1 MGNLAGMRATFQ
13 GALDYRTAR
22 TRRGPDRPPMDH
34 GKEVLLDVID
44 GKVRVHIHCYRHDD
58 IEGIY
63 RVMDQYGIQVASF
76 QHALEAYK
84 VADLIAAHG
93 TAIATWPDW
102 WGFKLEA
109 YDGIPDNARLSLGA
123 GVSVVIHSDS
133 ANTVQRLYTEAAKLL
148 ATGMDEAAF
157 ETVVG
162 AGPDAEH
169 RGQTGNI
176 EVGKDA
182 DLARHSH
189 HPLDVYTRVEQ
200 TWIDGVQVYD
210 RESEEPPCVTEF
222 ARRRL
227 LGLSGSAAVAALWAR
242 GPAGVRPWRRGRGV
256 HRDAHPVGATV
267 LLHGERLEGAGIR
280 MEDGV
285 VVDIGKGVQGG
296 EDLSG
301 AWIVPG
307 FTDAGCTVGLYEIGA
322 EGATRDDRESSD
334 AVTPDARVV
343 DAYNPL
349 SEVVPVTRAVGFSHV
364 LVHPSPSGLVSGQAA
379 LFRTA
384 GRTVAESTA
393 ASPLGLC
400 IQLGGAGKG
409 SGGPDSRMGI
419 AMRLRALLEDAE
431 PAPDAPA
438 DDPPRRRRRT
448 EPESDKEEE
457 PSGDERIW
465 RDVRSGALPVLFH
478 ADRADDLL
486 QAVGLAQEYG
496 VRAVLVGGAEG
507 WIVADELAA
516 AGCPCCWDR
525 PPPGPIRSAAACAT
539 TMPRC
544 MRPVSDSPSGR
555 GRTTSPE
562 GCGPRLACLWHTGF
576 PGKQP
581 SRGSRVRSGRSLA
594 STAMGAS
601 RQVGRPVSS

>member
-1 MGNLAGMRATFQ
+1 M
-13 GALDYRTAR
+13 
-22 TRRGPDRPPMDH
+22 RGP
-34 GKEVLLDVID
+34 
-44 GKVRVHIHCYRHDD
+44 
-58 IEGIY
+58 
-63 RVMDQYGIQVASF
+63 
-76 QHALEAYK
+76 
-84 VADLIAAHG
+84 
-93 TAIATWPDW
+93 
-102 WGFKLEA
+102 
-109 YDGIPDNARLSLGA
+109 
-123 GVSVVIHSDS
+123 
-133 ANTVQRLYTEAAKLL
+133 
-148 ATGMDEAAF
+148 
-157 ETVVG
+157 
-162 AGPDAEH
+162 
-169 RGQTGNI
+169 
-176 EVGKDA
+176 
-182 DLARHSH
+182 
-189 HPLDVYTRVEQ
+189 
-200 TWIDGVQVYD
+200 
-210 RESEEPPCVTEF
+210 EF

-227 LGLSGSAAVAALWAR
+227 LGLSGSAAVAALLGPQAR
-242 GPAGVRPWRRGRGV
+242 AAGAALAAWKGESTGTLTLSN
-256 HRDAHPVGATV
+256 ATV
-267 LLHGERLEGAGIR
+267 LLHTGERLEGAGIR

-516 AGCPCCWDR
+516 AGVPLLLGPPTAQPDSFER
-525 PPPGPIRSAAACAT
+525 PHARYDNAALLHAAGVRLAFRSGANHFARGLRTEVGVLVAHGLPWEAAISGLT
-539 TMPRC
+539 SSVGEIFGLDGHGRLETGRT
-544 MRPVSDSPSGR
+544 GR
-555 GRTTSPE
+555 GR
-562 GCGPRLACLWHTGF
+562 
-576 PGKQP
+576 PGP
-581 SRGSRVRSGRSLA
+581 SRGACHDSANPKEATASSRGR
-594 STAMGAS
+594 
-601 RQVGRPVSS
+601 